1 MRSKGDTSVLAKI
14 ASWVVRLGGLVMI
27 VLGLLFWTGNAMG
40 LVNEHMT
47 LGLLVVLALWILAAV
62 GMQKGLG
69 VGLTLGALL
78 TGIAV
83 LIVGMTQT
91 RLLPGSAHII
101 IEVVHFLLGLLLI
114 SFGEIITG
122 RLRRLNQGSKSAV
135 AA

>member
-1 MRSKGDTSVLAKI
+1 MPLKGETQMVAKI

-27 VLGLLFWTGNAMG
+27 VLGLLFWTGNATG
-40 LVNEHMT
+40 LVNEHML
-47 LGLLVVLALWILAAV
+47 LGIIVVLALWILAIV

-78 TGIAV
+78 TGVVV

-91 RLLPGSAHII
+91 RLMPGSSHII

-122 RLRRLNQGSKSAV
+122 RLRRLHQGSKPV

>member
-1 MRSKGDTSVLAKI
+1 MVAKI

-27 VLGLLFWTGNAMG
+27 VLGLLFWTGNATG
-40 LVNEHMT
+40 LVNEHML
-47 LGLLVVLALWILAAV
+47 LGIIVVLALWVLAGIYMAQR
-62 GMQKGLG
+62 GAN
-69 VGLTLGALL
+69 VGLTLGAFL
-78 TGIAV
+78 TGIVV

-91 RLLPGSAHII
+91 RLMPGSSHII

-122 RLRRLNQGSKSAV
+122 RLRRLRQGSKPV

>member
-1 MRSKGDTSVLAKI
+1 MVAKI

-27 VLGLLFWTGNAMG
+27 VLGLLFWTGNATG
-40 LVNEHMT
+40 LVNEHML
-47 LGLLVVLALWILAAV
+47 LGIIVVLALWILAIV

-78 TGIAV
+78 TGVVV

-91 RLLPGSAHII
+91 RLMPGSSHII

-122 RLRRLNQGSKSAV
+122 RLRRLRQGSKPV

>member
-1 MRSKGDTSVLAKI
+1 
-14 ASWVVRLGGLVMI
+14 MI
-27 VLGLLFWTGNAMG
+27 VLGLLFWTGNATG
-40 LVNEHMT
+40 LVNEHML
-47 LGLLVVLALWILAAV
+47 LGIIVVLALWILAIV

-69 VGLTLGALL
+69 VGLTLGAFL
-78 TGIAV
+78 TGVVV

-91 RLLPGSAHII
+91 RLMPGSSHII

-122 RLRRLNQGSKSAV
+122 RLRRLRQGSKPV

>member
-1 MRSKGDTSVLAKI
+1 MLAKI

-78 TGIAV
+78 TGIAA

-101 IEVVHFLLGLLLI
+101 IEVVHFLLGLSII

-122 RLRRLNQGSKSAV
+122 RLRRLTQGSKSAV

>member
-1 MRSKGDTSVLAKI
+1 MLAKI

-27 VLGLLFWTGNAMG
+27 VLGLLFWTGNA
-40 LVNEHMT
+40 LTFVNEHMT
-47 LGLLVVLALWILAAV
+47 LGLIVVVALWILAVTA
-62 GMQKGLG
+62 MQKGVG

-83 LIVGMTQT
+83 LVVGMTQT

-101 IEVVHFLLGLLLI
+101 IEVVHFLLGLTLI
-114 SFGEIITG
+114 SVGEILTA
-122 RLRRLNQGSKSAV
+122 RLRRLDQGNKPV